1 MEKVE
6 SKKDERTKVVPSKE
20 QVKEWIRRDMA
31 AASYFLSM
39 MLRYPDVIENLADQ
53 LYEKVM
59 SEEHGAAI
67 DHINK
72 KAADPE
78 ADQDAL

>member
-1 MEKVE
+1 MEE
-6 SKKDERTKVVPSKE
+6 SKKQDERTKVVPTKE

-39 MLRYPDVIENLADQ
+39 MLRYPEILENIADQ

-59 SEEHGAAI
+59 REEQGPGIEHV
-67 DHINK
+67 K
-72 KAADPE
+72 KAAKNDS
-78 ADQDAL
+78 